1 MSTVVCPQCANPC
14 EQAHKF
20 CPVCG
25 FPISEFNRT
34 SDDALIG
41 TTLPGNYVILELVG
55 VGGMGRV
62 YRAEQKAL
70 GRTVA
75 VKIIHP
81 HLLGDESA
89 SVRFITEARAA
100 SRLNHPN
107 SVGVID
113 FGKNGGQLYLVM
125 EFLRGRDLARVV
137 YEDGPL
143 PFRRIADILCQ
154 VLAALAEAHH
164 LGIIHRDLKPEN
176 IVLEPMRSGGDFVK
190 VVDFGL
196 AKMKAEVAT
205 TNITSPGIVCGTP
218 DYMAPEQGRGDP
230 IDARSDLYACGVIL
244 FQLLTGRLPFEAES
258 PTQVVLMHLSLPPP
272 DPALIAPEREIP
284 EPLVEVTLRALEKDA
299 ARRYQS
305 ADEFAAALRASVG
318 TFDTPS
324 GRFSFAE
331 ATVICASCR
340 AIVPRGQK
348 FCGECGARIAQPH
361 APAPAPRAAPG
372 AAPPTAR
379 RDRAS
384 SAPPLPLPFAAREED
399 LAWLDAC
406 LADVEGS
413 VVAARIVGEQG
424 VGKTRLLREFLDVA
438 ASRGDNVIQTGPDP
452 WSAEVG
458 YYALRWAI
466 AGLAEL
472 PPDGGNASNWSGA
485 TPEARRGLLEIF
497 GKGDRGSDMRR
508 HAWNKPAAGGLS
520 PDDRRFIAAEALRWA
535 LSRAQQA
542 AFPHRVL
549 LAVDDLHAV
558 DGASRNAFADVIAE
572 PPLAALLIVASHTP
586 GFEPQW
592 GGAVRALGGLPKD
605 TALSLL
611 RSSVSLDH
619 RGARK
624 TPPSTGG
631 ARLSPRRDGADGA
644 ADPAALG
651 LPPSAATTSGPGGD
665 GATVPPLY
673 IDQLV
678 RYTLEGGSDPPARM
692 ADLVAARIE
701 RLPQDARRTLQ
712 ALAVIGDA
720 ADRPTL
726 QRLLPDIRAFDD
738 LLGKLVASG
747 MIEEHASGIR
757 TTHPLLRDVTLAT
770 IPAGV
775 RRDLHAKATF
785 DSAGD
790 PLALPLEVQAIHAYH
805 AQNAFVALMLLEQ
818 AADRSAARGD
828 NAGSVLALR
837 RGLDLARREIFRGE
851 LDDPVRAVL
860 IFSRKLGD
868 ALARAGDLT
877 DADGV
882 LREAL
887 DLAGPGGPDRALV
900 LGSLA
905 YVAHQRERTSE
916 ASMYLREAIDLARQS
931 ADSDVV
937 QSLDKMRREWMSR

>member
-1 MSTVVCPQCANPC
+1 
-14 EQAHKF
+14 
-20 CPVCG
+20 
-25 FPISEFNRT
+25 
-34 SDDALIG
+34 
-41 TTLPGNYVILELVG
+41 
-55 VGGMGRV
+55 
-62 YRAEQKAL
+62 
-70 GRTVA
+70 
-75 VKIIHP
+75 
-81 HLLGDESA
+81 
-89 SVRFITEARAA
+89 
-100 SRLNHPN
+100 
-107 SVGVID
+107 
-113 FGKNGGQLYLVM
+113 
-125 EFLRGRDLARVV
+125 
-137 YEDGPL
+137 
-143 PFRRIADILCQ
+143 
-154 VLAALAEAHH
+154 
-164 LGIIHRDLKPEN
+164 
-176 IVLEPMRSGGDFVK
+176 
-190 VVDFGL
+190 
-196 AKMKAEVAT
+196 
-205 TNITSPGIVCGTP
+205 
-218 DYMAPEQGRGDP
+218 
-230 IDARSDLYACGVIL
+230 
-244 FQLLTGRLPFEAES
+244 
-258 PTQVVLMHLSLPPP
+258 
-272 DPALIAPEREIP
+272 
-284 EPLVEVTLRALEKDA
+284 
-299 ARRYQS
+299 
-305 ADEFAAALRASVG
+305 
-318 TFDTPS
+318 
-324 GRFSFAE
+324 
-331 ATVICASCR
+331 
-340 AIVPRGQK
+340 
-348 FCGECGARIAQPH
+348 
-361 APAPAPRAAPG
+361 
-372 AAPPTAR
+372 
-379 RDRAS
+379 
-384 SAPPLPLPFAAREED
+384 PLPFAAREED

-452 WSAEVG
+452 WGAEVG

-549 LAVDDLHAV
+549 LAIDDLHAV

-624 TPPSTGG
+624 TPPSAGG

-905 YVAHQRERTSE
+905 YVAHERERTSE

>member
-25 FPISEFNRT
+25 FPISELNRK
-34 SDDALIG
+34 SDDPLIG
-41 TTLPGNYVILELVG
+41 TTLPGNYVLLELVG

-113 FGKNGGQLYLVM
+113 FGKNGTQLYLVM

-137 YEDGPL
+137 YEDGWI
-143 PFRRIADILCQ
+143 PFKRIVDVLCQ
-154 VLAALAEAHH
+154 VLAALSEAHH

-176 IVLEPMRSGGDFVK
+176 IVLEPMRTGGDFVK

-196 AKMKAEVAT
+196 AKMKAEVAGP

-218 DYMAPEQGRGDP
+218 DYMSPEQGRGDP

-272 DPALIAPEREIP
+272 NPAAIAPERDIP
-284 EPLVEVTLRALEKDA
+284 DALVDVCLTALEKDA
-299 ARRYQS
+299 SQRYQT
-305 ADEFAAALRASVG
+305 ADEFADALRSALA
-318 TFDTPS
+318 TFETPS
-324 GRFSFAE
+324 GRFVFAE
-331 ATVICASCR
+331 ATVICGACR
-340 AIVPRGQK
+340 AVVPRGQK
-348 FCGECGARIAQPH
+348 FCGECGARIGPSQPAAAPVRPVL
-361 APAPAPRAAPG
+361 APA
-372 AAPPTAR
+372 TR
-379 RDRAS
+379 RDPQPSGPRL
-384 SAPPLPLPFAAREED
+384 PLPLAAREDD
-399 LAWLDAC
+399 LAWLEAC
-406 LADVEGS
+406 RADVQGS
-413 VVAARIVGEQG
+413 VIAARLVGEHG
-424 VGKTRLLREFLDVA
+424 AGKTRLLQEFLYLSGAQGDV
-438 ASRGDNVIQTGPDP
+438 VIETGPDP
-452 WSAEVG
+452 WGAEVG
-458 YYALRWAI
+458 YYALRRAI

-472 PPDGGNASNWSGA
+472 PPDGGNPSEWTAA

-497 GKGDRGSDMRR
+497 GKGERTGETRR
-508 HAWNKPAAGGLS
+508 HVWSRPAAGTLS
-520 PDDRRFIAAEALRWA
+520 PEDRRFIGAEALRWA
-535 LSRAQQA
+535 LSRAAQGAHQ
-542 AFPHRVL
+542 HRVI
-549 LAVDDLHAV
+549 LAIDDLHAV

-572 PPLAALLIVASHTP
+572 PPLTALLIVATHAP
-586 GFEPQW
+586 GFDPEW
-592 GGAVRALGGLPKD
+592 GGCARTLGGLPTE
-605 TALSLL
+605 TAAALL
-611 RSSVSLDH
+611 K
-619 RGARK
+619 GAAAHDLRAAH
-624 TPPSTGG
+624 PG
-631 ARLSPRRDGADGA
+631 DGAG
-644 ADPAALG
+644 LG
-651 LPPSAATTSGPGGD
+651 LPGGGSNGAASTPGPAD
-665 GATVPPLY
+665 ASVPPLY

-678 RYTLEGGSDPPARM
+678 RYGLEGGSDPPARM

-720 ADRPTL
+720 ADRATL
-726 QRLLPDIRAFDD
+726 HRLLPDIPSFDG
-738 LLGKLVASG
+738 LLGTLTAAG
-747 MIEEHASGIR
+747 MIEERGDPPGIR

-775 RRDLHAKATF
+775 RRDLHAKAPF
-785 DSAGD
+785 DDQGD
-790 PLALPLEVQAIHAYH
+790 PLPLPLEVQAIHAYH
-805 AQNAFVALMLLEQ
+805 AQNAFEALMLLEQ
-818 AADRSAARGD
+818 VADRAAARGD
-828 NAGSVLALR
+828 TAGSVLALR
-837 RGLDLARREIFRGE
+837 RGLDLARREIVRGE
-851 LDDPVRAVL
+851 LDDPMRAVL
-860 IFSRKLGD
+860 IFSRKLGE

-887 DLAGPGGPDRALV
+887 DLAGPGGPDRAIV

-905 YVAHQRERTSE
+905 FVARERDRASE
-916 ASMYLREAIDLARQS
+916 ASLYLREALDIARQS
-931 ADSDVV
+931 PENDLA
-937 QSLDKMRREWMSR
+937 QSLDRMRREWLAR

>member
-25 FPISEFNRT
+25 FPISELSRT
-34 SDDALIG
+34 SDDPLIG

-143 PFRRIADILCQ
+143 PFRRIVDILCQ

-176 IVLEPMRSGGDFVK
+176 VVLEPMRSGGDFVK

-205 TNITSPGIVCGTP
+205 PSITSPGIVCGTP

-272 DPALIAPEREIP
+272 DPAMIAPEREIP
-284 EPLVEVTLRALEKDA
+284 DALVEVTLRALEKDA

-305 ADEFAAALRASVG
+305 ADEFAAALRASIG

-324 GRFSFAE
+324 GRFSFAD
-331 ATVICASCR
+331 ATVICGACR

-348 FCGECGARIAQPH
+348 FCGECGARIAQAH
-361 APAPAPRAAPG
+361 SPAPTRAAP
-372 AAPPTAR
+372 AAAR

-384 SAPPLPLPFAAREED
+384 SSPPLPLPFAAREED

-406 LADVEGS
+406 LADVQGS
-413 VVAARIVGEQG
+413 VVAARVVGEHG
-424 VGKTRLLREFLDVA
+424 VGKTRLLREFLDA
-438 ASRGDNVIQTGPDP
+438 AARRGDVVIQTGPDP
-452 WSAEVG
+452 WGAEVG

-472 PPDGGNASNWSGA
+472 PSDGGNASHWSGA

-508 HAWNKPAAGGLS
+508 HVWSKPAAGSLS

-535 LSRAQQA
+535 LSRAHQA
-542 AFPHRVL
+542 AYPHRVL
-549 LAVDDLHAV
+549 LAIDDLHAV

-572 PPLAALLIVASHTP
+572 PPLAALLILASHTP
-586 GFEPQW
+586 GFEPEW
-592 GGAVRALGGLPKD
+592 GGVARTLLGLPKD
-605 TALSLL
+605 IALSLL
-611 RSSVSLDH
+611 RSSSASLDH
-619 RGARK
+619 RAARKSPSGPGAGAR
-624 TPPSTGG
+624 T
-631 ARLSPRRDGADGA
+631 SPRRDLAEGGAE
-644 ADPAALG
+644 PVVLG
-651 LPPSAATTSGPGGD
+651 LPPDAAIANGVGD
-665 GATVPPLY
+665 GAAVVPPLY
-673 IDQLV
+673 LDQLV

-720 ADRPTL
+720 ADRSTL
-726 QRLLPDIRAFDD
+726 QRLLPDIRAFDE
-738 LLGKLVASG
+738 LLGKLVVAG

-828 NAGSVLALR
+828 GAGSVLALR

-860 IFSRKLGD
+860 IFSRKLGE

-900 LGSLA
+900 LGALA
-905 YVAHQRERTSE
+905 YVAHQRERTGE
-916 ASMYLREAIDLARQS
+916 ASMYLREALDLARQS
-931 ADSDVV
+931 ADNDVV